1 MKSGFVPSIQFRIDE
16 ARGRVGHCPSHPH
29 TLVKKCCSISGEQ
42 RRQVMI
48 HSCSTIHQ
56 QMKKDC
62 CTFRIRRITCVVVG
76 TFYILFLIRCTTHM
90 KYSALCK
97 LHSRGWASSS
107 PRILLL
113 AFQLLLAREEMLCQ
127 RVRSCL
133 GVRISPVRVA
143 QDILDDISP
152 LRILYFYYYYLT
164 NNLSFTL
171 FVISHTLSPG
181 ACTYYYYY
189 YSLQST

>member
-1 MKSGFVPSIQFRIDE
+1 MKSGFVPSIQFQIDE

-29 TLVKKCCSISGEQ
+29 TLVKQCCSISGEQ
-42 RRQVMI
+42 RQVMI
-48 HSCSTIHQ
+48 HSCSTNHPPADEEGLLYIPYTSNYLCRRRYILYIIPNSMYYTHEI
-56 QMKKDC
+56 
-62 CTFRIRRITCVVVG
+62 FRIVQITFTRLG
-76 TFYILFLIRCTTHM
+76 FFFIST
-90 KYSALCK
+90 
-97 LHSRGWASSS
+97 SSS
-107 PRILLL
+107 
-113 AFQLLLAREEMLCQ
+113 ARLSVVAGKRRDALSKGAELP
-127 RVRSCL
+127 

-152 LRILYFYYYYLT
+152 LRILYYYLT